1 MKKFTLLFALF
12 ITINA
17 FSQAL
22 VYENTYIKA
31 HDIQAYD
38 DYIKNVFSNTHQQ
51 RLDAGIIVG
60 WDVWKVVDNPS
71 ENFTHIFT
79 TIYDVDMQE
88 KIDAFQPKWPE
99 SLTERDWNMRGDDL
113 RKVRD
118 IVGVVKYVGLAQVR
132 KSGADKVPEFMAF
145 NVIKLKGEKWKSY
158 ESAEINGTKSI
169 AKADK
174 RVGWDFARRI
184 DDYGTDI
191 SHTHITVDWYASHSD
206 FLKSF
211 MGSNVSDASK
221 QYQNMLKL
229 RDLKYRVLLKKHKSL
244 R

>member
-1 MKKFTLLFALF
+1 MKKYTLLFALLV
-12 ITINA
+12 TINV
-17 FSQAL
+17 FSQTF

-38 DYIKNVFSNTHQQ
+38 DYIKSVFSNTHQQ

-71 ENFTHIFT
+71 ESFTHIFT

-99 SLTERDWNMRGDDL
+99 SLTKRDWNMRGDDL
-113 RKVRD
+113 RKVRE

-132 KSGADKVPEFMAF
+132 KSDADQVPEFMAF
-145 NVIKLKGEKWKSY
+145 NVIKLIGDKWKSY

-184 DDYGTDI
+184 DY
-191 SHTHITVDWYASHSD
+191 Y
-206 FLKSF
+206 
-211 MGSNVSDASK
+211 
-221 QYQNMLKL
+221 
-229 RDLKYRVLLKKHKSL
+229 
-244 R
+244 